1 VFARR
6 IFPAMAAALSL
17 PVLLL
22 AGGGSGTAAAD
33 RAGSHPVRLV
43 AASRAPRAATWSRLC
58 AVRSTKAIIQALQ
71 HHIPA
76 SLGGEVDIH
85 AISPDGRLLYVT
97 AGQGVVSEPG
107 FRGLEVV
114 NDRKWKVLARLPLP
128 ARPAEAGP
136 ALTAG
141 PWFVWIEYPSDAS
154 IDRFT
159 VHAWNTVT
167 GQVRKIGSSVP
178 GWSSPDQSPAYSG
191 HYAAWVA
198 GDGPGPVDKVVLA
211 DLSTGRS
218 KVVYQG
224 HGHGHA
230 LAPFF
235 DGGLLVWPESNAEQ
249 GVTTLTAINV
259 RTGKHAVLP
268 AALRGVHAFNDLV
281 VTAGGQTAYLNYPE
295 TDKLYYSP
303 SPSQPARVVLR
314 TAPGTLDAVELGT
327 GWLAWTGSFT
337 DQGEAATYLASTRT
351 GTYVKVTPHYGDASG
366 IGSRVVAIGDYAGKT
381 AVPPPPH
388 LLDVSKLAWPRC

>member
-1 VFARR
+1 MFPRR
-6 IFPAMAAALSL
+6 VLPVLAAAISL

-22 AGGGSGTAAAD
+22 SGSGVGAAA
-33 RAGSHPVRLV
+33 SV
-43 AASRAPRAATWSRLC
+43 TWSRLC
-58 AVRSTKAIIQALQ
+58 AARPTPAITEALQ

-76 SLGGEVDIH
+76 SLGLVYVN

-97 AGQGVVSEPG
+97 AGGGDNISEPG
-107 FRGLEVV
+107 FQTLEVI
-114 NDRKWKVLARLPLP
+114 NDRTWSVVARLRLP
-128 ARPAEAGP
+128 DKPDWAGP

-141 PWFVWIEYPSDAS
+141 KWFVWIEYYSDVS
-154 IDRFT
+154 ISKFT
-159 VHAWNTVT
+159 VHAWNTAT
-167 GQVRKIGSSVP
+167 GQVRTIGSSVP
-178 GWSSPDQSPAYSG
+178 GWPSPDQSPAASG
-191 HYAAWVA
+191 SYAAWVA

-218 KVVYQG
+218 RVVYQG

-235 DGGLLVWPESNAEQ
+235 YGDLLVWPESNVEQ
-249 GVTTLTAINV
+249 GLTTLTAINF

-303 SPSQPARVVLR
+303 SPGQPARVVLR
-314 TAPGTLDAVELGT
+314 TALGTLDAVELGS

-351 GTYVKVTPHYGDASG
+351 GAYVKVTPDYGDASG
-366 IGSRVVAIGDYAGKT
+366 IGSDLVAIGDYAGKT
-381 AVPPPPH
+381 AAPPPPH
-388 LLDVSKLAWPRC
+388 LLDVSKLVWPHC